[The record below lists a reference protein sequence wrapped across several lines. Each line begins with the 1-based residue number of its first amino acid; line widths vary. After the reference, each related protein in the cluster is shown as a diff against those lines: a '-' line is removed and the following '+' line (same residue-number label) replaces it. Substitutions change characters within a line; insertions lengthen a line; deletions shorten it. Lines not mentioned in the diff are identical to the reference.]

1 MDRQFYFL
9 LLYLIS
15 FLIILGLSEWGY
27 KRLKVKAAY
36 TRKISHI
43 SSSLVSLTFVCTF
56 QSHWWVLILAVLCF
70 LLLFAGKQK
79 KAFQSIDNESHD
91 SMGSY
96 LLPAGI
102 YLSFLFYDV
111 TGNSLLFILPCL
123 ILALS
128 DPFAGITGILLEG
141 KAGYITIRGR
151 TLKKTYYGT
160 LVFLV
165 TTMILSLFTF
175 YFFRYPAGQIVVFSL
190 ITAFFSAFIE
200 MISPRGTDNVTIP
213 LGTCLVL
220 ICLI

>member
-9 LLYLIS
+9 LMYLVT
-15 FLIILGLSEWGY
+15 FLVILGLSEWGY
-27 KRLKVKAAY
+27 KRLKLNAQY

-43 SSSLVSLTFVCTF
+43 LSSLVSLTFILTF
-56 QSHWWVLILAVLCF
+56 QSHWWVLLLALLCF
-70 LLLFAGKQK
+70 LLLFVGKLK
-79 KAFQSIDNESHD
+79 KAFQSIDHVSHD

-111 TGNSLLFILPCL
+111 TGDRLLFILPCL
-123 ILALS
+123 ILAIS
-128 DPFAGITGILLEG
+128 DPLAGITGILLKEEG
-141 KAGYITIRGR
+141 GFIAFRGR

-160 LVFLV
+160 IAFLV
-165 TTMILSLFTF
+165 SALIICFFTF
-175 YFFRYPAGQIVVFSL
+175 YFFRFSFGQIVAFSL
-190 ITAFFSAFIE
+190 ITAIFSSFIE

-220 ICLI
+220 ICLV